1 MTSTL
6 VTGGAGFIGSH
17 LVEKLLAKGHRVR
30 VLDNFSSGRRERLE
44 PFSGEIEIVDGDLRS
59 RQTVREAVHG
69 VDFVLHQAAVPSVPQ
84 SVEDPVTTNDVNV
97 GGTLHLLEA
106 ARDSGVRRLVNASSC
121 SVYGDSESVPKTE
134 DMVPE
139 PISPYAVSKLTGE
152 YYCRVFSHLYGFETV
167 SLRYFNAF
175 GPGMDPGSEYA
186 AFIAIFT
193 VGLIEGRPLT
203 INGDGTFVRDFTYV
217 GNVVDANIRALEAEG
232 VSGEVFNVGCGATTS
247 LNEVV
252 EILRKL
258 LRTEGDIRHGP
269 ERPGDISRSLAGI
282 DKARRKLG
290 YVPRVP
296 AREGL
301 ERTVEW
307 YRNGG
312 RGSRTGRGE
321 GPG

>member
-17 LVEKLLAKGHRVR
+17 LVEELLAKGHRVR
-30 VLDNFSSGRRERLE
+30 VLDNFSSGRQERIE
-44 PFSGEIEIVDGDLRS
+44 PFAGGIEIVGGDLRS
-59 RQTVREAVHG
+59 RRTVREAVDG

-97 GGTLHLLEA
+97 GGTLNLLEA
-106 ARDSGVRRLVNASSC
+106 ARDAGVKRLVNASSC
-121 SVYGDSESVPKTE
+121 SVYGDTETVPNTE
-134 DMVPE
+134 DMVPK

-152 YYCRVFSHLYGFETV
+152 FYCRVFSQLYGLETV

-175 GPGMDPGSEYA
+175 GPGMDPGSAYA
-186 AFIAIFT
+186 AVIAIFT

-203 INGDGTFVRDFTYV
+203 INGDGTFARDFTYV
-217 GNVVDANIRALEAEG
+217 KNVVDANTRALEAEG

-252 EILRKL
+252 EILREL
-258 LRTEGDIRHGP
+258 LQTEGDIRHGP
-269 ERPGDISRSLAGI
+269 ERPGDIRRSLAGI
-282 DKARRKLG
+282 DKARRMLG

-296 AREGL
+296 AREGI
-301 ERTVEW
+301 ERTVTW
-307 YRNGG
+307 YRNEG
-312 RGSRTGRGE
+312 RSAGDWIWRTA
-321 GPG
+321 P

>member
-17 LVEKLLAKGHRVR
+17 LVEELLAKGHRVR
-30 VLDNFSSGRRERLE
+30 VLDNFSSGRQERLE
-44 PFSGEIEIVDGDLRS
+44 PFAGGIEIVGGDLRS
-59 RQTVREAVHG
+59 RRTVREAVDG

-97 GGTLHLLEA
+97 GGTLNLLEA
-106 ARDSGVRRLVNASSC
+106 ARDAGVKRLVNASSC
-121 SVYGDSESVPKTE
+121 SVYGDTETVPNTE
-134 DMVPE
+134 DMVPK

-152 YYCRVFSHLYGFETV
+152 FYCRVFSQLYGLETV

-175 GPGMDPGSEYA
+175 GPGMDPGSAYA
-186 AFIAIFT
+186 AVIAIFT

-203 INGDGTFVRDFTYV
+203 INGDGTFARDFTYV
-217 GNVVDANIRALEAEG
+217 KNVVHANTRALEAEG

-252 EILRKL
+252 EILREL
-258 LRTEGDIRHGP
+258 LQTEGDIRHGP
-269 ERPGDISRSLAGI
+269 ERPGDIRRSLAGI
-282 DKARRKLG
+282 DKARRMLG

-296 AREGL
+296 AREGI
-301 ERTVEW
+301 ERTVTW
-307 YRNGG
+307 YRNEG
-312 RGSRTGRGE
+312 RSAGDWIWRTA
-321 GPG
+321 P

>member
-17 LVEKLLAKGHRVR
+17 LVEELLAKGHRVR
-30 VLDNFSSGRRERLE
+30 VLDNFSSGRQERLE
-44 PFSGEIEIVDGDLRS
+44 PFAGGIEIVGGDLRS
-59 RQTVREAVHG
+59 RQTVREAVDG

-97 GGTLHLLEA
+97 GGTLNLLEA
-106 ARDSGVRRLVNASSC
+106 ARDAGVKRLVNASSC
-121 SVYGDSESVPKTE
+121 SVYGDTETVPNTE
-134 DMVPE
+134 DMVPK

-152 YYCRVFSHLYGFETV
+152 FYCRVFSQLYGLETV

-175 GPGMDPGSEYA
+175 GPGMDPGSAYA
-186 AFIAIFT
+186 AVIAIFT

-203 INGDGTFVRDFTYV
+203 INGDGTFARDFTYV
-217 GNVVDANIRALEAEG
+217 KNVVHANTRALEAEG

-252 EILRKL
+252 EILREL
-258 LRTEGDIRHGP
+258 LQTEGDIRHGP
-269 ERPGDISRSLAGI
+269 ERPGDIRRSLAGI
-282 DKARRKLG
+282 DKARRMLG

-296 AREGL
+296 AREGI
-301 ERTVEW
+301 ERTVTW
-307 YRNGG
+307 YRNEG
-312 RGSRTGRGE
+312 RSAGDWIWRTA
-321 GPG
+321 P

>member
-17 LVEKLLAKGHRVR
+17 LVEELLAKGHHVL
-30 VLDNFSSGRRERLE
+30 VLDNFSSGRQERLE
-44 PFSGEIEIVDGDLRS
+44 PFAGGIEIVEGDLRN
-59 RQTVREAVHG
+59 RRTVREAVDG

-97 GGTLHLLEA
+97 GGTLNLLEA
-106 ARDSGVRRLVNASSC
+106 ARDAGVKRLVNASSC
-121 SVYGDSESVPKTE
+121 SVYGDTETVPNTE
-134 DMVPE
+134 DMVPK

-152 YYCRVFSHLYGFETV
+152 FYCRVFSQLYGLETV

-175 GPGMDPGSEYA
+175 GPGMDPGSAYA
-186 AFIAIFT
+186 AVIAIFT

-203 INGDGTFVRDFTYV
+203 INGDGTFARDFTYV
-217 GNVVDANIRALEAEG
+217 KNVVDANTRALEAEG

-258 LRTEGDIRHGP
+258 LQTEGDIRHGP
-269 ERPGDISRSLAGI
+269 ERPGDIRRSLAGI
-282 DKARRKLG
+282 DKARRMLG

-296 AREGL
+296 AREGI
-301 ERTVEW
+301 ERTVTW
-307 YRNGG
+307 YRNEG
-312 RGSRTGRGE
+312 RNAGDWIWRTA
-321 GPG
+321 P

>member
-17 LVEKLLAKGHRVR
+17 LVEELLAKGHRVR
-30 VLDNFSSGRRERLE
+30 VLDNFSSGRQERLK
-44 PFSGEIEIVDGDLRS
+44 PFAGGVEIVEGDLRS
-59 RQTVREAVHG
+59 RRTVREAVDG

-97 GGTLHLLEA
+97 GGTLNLLEA
-106 ARDSGVRRLVNASSC
+106 ARDAGVKRLINASSC
-121 SVYGDSESVPKTE
+121 SVYGDTETVPNTE
-134 DMVPE
+134 DMVPK

-152 YYCRVFSHLYGFETV
+152 FYCRVFSQLFGLETV

-175 GPGMDPGSEYA
+175 GPGMDPGSAYA
-186 AFIAIFT
+186 AVIAIFT

-203 INGDGTFVRDFTYV
+203 INGDGTFARDFTYV
-217 GNVVDANIRALEAEG
+217 KNVVDANTRALEAEG

-252 EILRKL
+252 EILREL
-258 LRTEGDIRHGP
+258 LQTEGDIRHGP
-269 ERPGDISRSLAGI
+269 ERPGDIRRSLAGI
-282 DKARRKLG
+282 DKARRMLG

-296 AREGL
+296 AREGI
-301 ERTVEW
+301 ERTVTW
-307 YRNGG
+307 YRNEG
-312 RGSRTGRGE
+312 RSAGDWIWRTA
-321 GPG
+321 P

>member
-17 LVEKLLAKGHRVR
+17 LVEELLAKGHRVR
-30 VLDNFSSGRRERLE
+30 VLDNFSSGRQERLE
-44 PFSGEIEIVDGDLRS
+44 PFAGGVEIVEGDLRS
-59 RQTVREAVHG
+59 RPTVREAVDG

-97 GGTLHLLEA
+97 GGTLNLLEA
-106 ARDSGVRRLVNASSC
+106 ARDAGVKRLINASSC
-121 SVYGDSESVPKTE
+121 SVYGDTETVPNTE
-134 DMVPE
+134 DMVPK

-152 YYCRVFSHLYGFETV
+152 FYCRVFSQLFGLETV

-175 GPGMDPGSEYA
+175 GPGMDPGSAYA
-186 AFIAIFT
+186 AVIAIFT

-203 INGDGTFVRDFTYV
+203 INGDGTFARDFTYV
-217 GNVVDANIRALEAEG
+217 KNVVDANTRALEAEG

-252 EILRKL
+252 EILREL
-258 LRTEGDIRHGP
+258 LQTEGNIRHGP
-269 ERPGDISRSLAGI
+269 ERPGDIRRSLAGI
-282 DKARRKLG
+282 DKARRMLG

-296 AREGL
+296 AREGI
-301 ERTVEW
+301 ERTVTW
-307 YRNGG
+307 YRNEG
-312 RGSRTGRGE
+312 RNAGDWIWRTA
-321 GPG
+321 P

>member
-17 LVEKLLAKGHRVR
+17 LVEELLAKGHRVR
-30 VLDNFSSGRRERLE
+30 VLDNFSSGRQERLE
-44 PFSGEIEIVDGDLRS
+44 PFAGGVEIVEGDLRS
-59 RQTVREAVHG
+59 RPTVREAVDG

-97 GGTLHLLEA
+97 GGTLNLLEA
-106 ARDSGVRRLVNASSC
+106 ARDAGVKRLINASSC
-121 SVYGDSESVPKTE
+121 SVYGDTETVPNTE
-134 DMVPE
+134 DMVPK

-152 YYCRVFSHLYGFETV
+152 FYCRVFSQLFGLETV

-175 GPGMDPGSEYA
+175 GPGMDPGSAYA
-186 AFIAIFT
+186 AVIAIFT

-203 INGDGTFVRDFTYV
+203 INGDGTFARDFTYV
-217 GNVVDANIRALEAEG
+217 KNVVDANTRALEAEG

-252 EILRKL
+252 EILREL
-258 LRTEGDIRHGP
+258 LQTEGNIRHGP
-269 ERPGDISRSLAGI
+269 ERPGDIRRSLAGI

-290 YVPRVP
+290 YVPQVTV
-296 AREGL
+296 REGI
-301 ERTVEW
+301 ERTVTW
-307 YRNGG
+307 YRNEG
-312 RGSRTGRGE
+312 RNAGDWIWRTA
-321 GPG
+321 P

>member
-17 LVEKLLAKGHRVR
+17 LVEELIAKGYRVR

-44 PFSGEIEIVDGDLRS
+44 PFAAKIEIVEGDLRS

-69 VDFVLHQAAVPSVPQ
+69 IDFVLHQAAVPSVPQ
-84 SVEDPVTTNDVNV
+84 SVEDPVTTNEVNV
-97 GGTLHLLEA
+97 GGTLNLLEA
-106 ARDSGVRRLVNASSC
+106 ARDAGVKRLVNASSC
-121 SVYGDSESVPKTE
+121 SVYGDSETVPKTE

-152 YYCRVFSHLYGFETV
+152 LYSRVFSQLFDLETV

-175 GPGMDPGSEYA
+175 GPGMDPGNAYA

-203 INGDGTFVRDFTYV
+203 INGDGTFARDFTYV
-217 GNVVDANIRALEAEG
+217 KNIVDANIRSLEAEG
-232 VSGEVFNVGCGATTS
+232 VSGEVFNVGCGATSS

-252 EILRKL
+252 AILRGL
-258 LRTEGDIRHGP
+258 LQTEGDIRHGP
-269 ERPGDISRSLAGI
+269 ERPGDIRNSLAGI

-301 ERTVEW
+301 ERTVAW
-307 YRNGG
+307 YRNRERESGG
-312 RGSRTGRGE
+312 RVGGTVG
-321 GPG
+321 